1 MPDGKKVRDYVTP
14 DDSTAIVDYLIDFF
28 NRPDVPELYSKQ
40 VAGIPVKE
48 VHGLKKETGYAGQ
61 YDRTTVGDKVT
72 KKHIDLESDRS
83 FYKMSNPAYTT
94 YFEKGENL
102 SSIEDNPYLVSEEIR
117 FKRTPRNVVHH
128 EAFGHGLIDAIYGY
142 HKKPH
147 FTRTESFPYMV
158 QVYSNLAKMDRL
170 GIPKDNKYYKK
181 TLKAFNELR
190 RITRNELKLEED

>member
-1 MPDGKKVRDYVTP
+1 MANGKKVRDYVTP

-28 NRPDVPELYSKQ
+28 NRPDIPELYSKQ

-48 VHGLKKETGYAGQ
+48 VHGLKKKEDASAQ
-61 YDRTTVGDKVT
+61 FSRTTVGDKVT
-72 KKHIDLESDRS
+72 KKHIKLESDRS
-83 FYKMSNPAYTT
+83 HYRMSDPAHTT

-117 FKRTPRNVVHH
+117 FKRTPRNAVYH

-142 HKKPH
+142 HQKPH

-158 QVYSNLAKMDRL
+158 QAYSNLAKMDRL
-170 GIPKDNKYYKK
+170 GIPKDNRYYKK
-181 TLKAFNELR
+181 TLKAFNEFK
-190 RITRNELKLEED
+190 RITRNELKLEGD